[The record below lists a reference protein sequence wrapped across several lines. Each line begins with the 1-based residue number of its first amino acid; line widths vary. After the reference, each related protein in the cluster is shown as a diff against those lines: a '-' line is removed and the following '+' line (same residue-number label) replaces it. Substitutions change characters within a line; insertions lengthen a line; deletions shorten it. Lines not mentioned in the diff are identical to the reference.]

1 MDKPELVFVTGPN
14 ASGKS
19 SFIRTRISQLA
30 TFDIIMPDV
39 YKSRT
44 FEVFENSLKSRN
56 DIALETVFNEQRYK
70 NLIDKARNAG
80 YHTRLIAL
88 FLNNPQDSL
97 DRSNQRRVNE
107 NGLPISKGNVLLNF
121 NENFKNVAYYYF
133 YFDQTDFIY
142 TGTNNENL
150 NIMTFQEQALIRYQY
165 NEFSYI
171 KQFAEFSYVKDR
183 LTKEAF
189 DIISLNNDYSKNL
202 NFKDDE
208 SRRFK
213 L

>member
-1 MDKPELVFVTGPN
+1 MDKPELLFVAGPN

-19 SFIRTRISQLA
+19 SFIRTRISQLPS
-30 TFDIIMPDV
+30 FDMIMPDV

-44 FEVFENSLKSRN
+44 FEVFEKSLKNRN
-56 DIALETVFNEQRYK
+56 DIALETVFNNERYK
-70 NLIDKARNAG
+70 ELIDKAKNSG

-88 FLNNPQDSL
+88 FLNSPQDSL
-97 DRSNQRRVNE
+97 DRSNQRKINE

-121 NENFKNVAYYYF
+121 NENFKNIAFYYF
-133 YFDQTDFIY
+133 YFDQADFIY
-142 TGTNNENL
+142 TGAHNENL
-150 NIMTFQEQALIRYQY
+150 NIMTFQEQSLIRYQHT
-165 NEFSYI
+165 ELSFI

-189 DIISLNNDYSKNL
+189 DIISLNKDYSKNSSL
-202 NFKDDE
+202 KEDDG
-208 SRRFK
+208 RRFR

>member
-44 FEVFENSLKSRN
+44 FQVFERSLKSRN

-70 NLIDKARNAG
+70 DLIDKAKNAG

-88 FLNNPQDSL
+88 FLNNPQNSL
-97 DRSNQRRVNE
+97 DRSNQRRINE
-107 NGLPISKGNVLLNF
+107 NGLPISKGNVLVNF

-133 YFDQTDFIY
+133 YFDQADFIY
-142 TGTNNENL
+142 TGINNENL
-150 NIMTFQEQALIRYQY
+150 NIMTFQEQTLIKYQH

-183 LTKEAF
+183 LTKDAF

>member
-88 FLNNPQDSL
+88 FLNNPQNSL